1 MSVLSTSSE
10 TRGEKWEQQL
20 SRLECSSERR
30 APMFP
35 RSYKHLKIAWCIHK
49 QRDWTQVSRVW
60 QCLCVTLC
68 AAGWWR
74 EVSRAARLGLCDQ
87 VFGDEWVMSHDSW
100 PESFRWLTFLPLLFF
115 PAAGGLLTR
124 WMDEWKD
131 TGTQWKEPTISFPI
145 CHVSAASASVSF
157 PNLFWSV
164 YQLPPHETYL
174 PYQHVSISINR
185 GYVGF
190 KIRQVVFRPPPP
202 PPRLHIWRHPP
213 DLSLNLKGRVMSQ
226 HEKCEM
232 LEWEVWL
239 ISVSAS
245 SWSLHAERPSLATEG
260 RTGFIKTSQDWV
272 TSLVWLINQL
282 RPTVEMW

>member
-87 VFGDEWVMSHDSW
+87 VFGDAWVMSHDSW

-164 YQLPPHETYL
+164 YQ
-174 PYQHVSISINR
+174 
-185 GYVGF
+185 
-190 KIRQVVFRPPPP
+190 PPPP
-202 PPRLHIWRHPP
+202 PPRNVSPISACFNQHKQRLC
-213 DLSLNLKGRVMSQ
+213 RV
-226 HEKCEM
+226 
-232 LEWEVWL
+232 WDPAGGV
-239 ISVSAS
+239 
-245 SWSLHAERPSLATEG
+245 
-260 RTGFIKTSQDWV
+260 
-272 TSLVWLINQL
+272 
-282 RPTVEMW
+282 

>member
-1 MSVLSTSSE
+1 MT
-10 TRGEKWEQQL
+10 
-20 SRLECSSERR
+20 
-30 APMFP
+30 AD
-35 RSYKHLKIAWCIHK
+35 LKA
-49 QRDWTQVSRVW
+49 S
-60 QCLCVTLC
+60 
-68 AAGWWR
+68 
-74 EVSRAARLGLCDQ
+74 
-87 VFGDEWVMSHDSW
+87 
-100 PESFRWLTFLPLLFF
+100 
-115 PAAGGLLTR
+115 GGLHFYLCFFFLLLADCSLGGWMSEKIQGRSGKSRQFHFPSATLVQHQQAFHSLTYFGLY
-124 WMDEWKD
+124 
-131 TGTQWKEPTISFPI
+131 TNS
-145 CHVSAASASVSF
+145 
-157 PNLFWSV
+157 
-164 YQLPPHETYL
+164 PPPETSL

-190 KIRQVVFRPPPP
+190 EIRQVVFRPPPP